1 MSCLR
6 IIALLI
12 VAYNAFAMDILSI
25 LLEPD
30 KYQGL
35 RLKSGDSRKDYSQAE
50 LQQLVGALPRQL
62 NSLDDVQTYF
72 AHYLWASSNNLLAN
86 HKNDYMQANTTIDPC
101 LRLDLNNNRD
111 GKTDSLRVAE
121 LLAKA
126 EPLGLRSHNFE
137 DKVRIV
143 FLNIPKSKQSRKANR
158 TYFAPFFMENYR
170 HLLPNYQDIL
180 KRLVLVLAAYAED
193 AQIFIQDQERLTDNE
208 LARLFGVA
216 QISPRERKELIL
228 KSRYILNDINRSL
241 NFVRY
246 INNNIK
252 NIQVIDLYL
261 FAEQSFHQINSFEH
275 VLMGML
281 RSGHFFSDSEYAKNN
296 PGHPQIGNFFKHKQA
311 PIRSLYLMVRA
322 IAFSLRD
329 FADKFRASVGLPPI
343 PASIFGQ
350 NDLIKA
356 ALRIDEALPHTQDVL
371 REIRQRNSPKEPAL
385 SPQEKETQRR
395 SWLSDTLLPYFEKNH
410 QKISAKKTT
419 KRRISPVSKVNNA
432 SPPRSMRNLDVENTS
447 NQTPRDA
454 KVAPITGKESIGAR
468 IAAILN
474 ESDKKHLADLFS
486 RTPDRLTVDTVREL
500 SMSVYKALV
509 TLNKAHRAAEFLKR
523 ACDARIFTKGKQ
535 EQFLS
540 RGSLEHH
547 LLPYVLQNIVHPD
560 FNLDDMIKD
569 SPFLHERVLMEKVM
583 LHGDEIDLTQLMSIE
598 KNLDEGEAIIKD
610 AAPSMKRV
618 LLVNLAHAWHKLAIA
633 TERAKGVE
641 QKEKRLGIYNQKIVG
656 LLGQVLHHVDQKDS
670 APVSV
675 LEAYLLGYYLKVE
688 RSPHYERLSAKEI
701 DGIRQRAKE
710 SMGDPSKK
718 HEKTIHVVS
727 PSGKKLSEHKVDGS
741 IYHAVTNDELGDY
754 ILVRFEKPVKDR
766 RIPLFVYYNDTIYRT
781 DVFGGSR
788 LKPKPAEDD
797 FGSLIGVPLRAADFF
812 NQWFTSTASFWYG
825 QRAFM
830 PAESEQRSKW
840 AKGDIKIQTIPDSA
854 QFAVID
860 NLIVQDGF
868 GYIKKSLAD
877 SLRLRTPNRELDER
891 AKYMA
896 YQGLHGY
903 DSRGRSEAVQELFEG
918 GKRAFSASDFS
929 KLDAKEQ
936 AQVLMCTLPKKT
948 AIGVPVRGD
957 NVVLPADI
965 GYEEWADEG
974 VIIGRN
980 PYSAKRSQVVD
991 KDHITY
997 SRRLNDL
1004 QVFQYTMTGY
1014 INAQEALIG
1023 SFFKGLLAVIP
1034 DEHWPKEYRDAH
1046 ILVSSKDQKLNQ
1058 SWRSEDDKNKDQ
1070 NNGQSLSF
1078 SGMIMVK
1085 EEYNRRH
1092 LMGLPVSMAVG
1103 LSGDYDG
1110 DPYDIMPRKGYQ
1122 AVSAMIKEEQKN
1134 AIPSSK
1140 ISKPFIPRKQ
1150 VGNFEKILDLRKP
1163 ISADWN
1169 SINNRF
1175 NYLPPEHR
1183 EEFCRDM
1190 AHTNI
1195 LNECLGD
1202 NWSSS
1207 AGLTSMADQAAVI
1220 SEIQLG
1226 LKVGEDA
1233 YKADCNI
1240 KSIMDRDQDY
1250 QRALSKYN
1258 ADPSIPYGNGL
1269 VKKLE
1274 MKQDIKDA
1282 IKPVLNAPKSANVVH
1297 KATRAMARFLAK
1309 DSTYKGFISD
1319 GEDEFEPDEE

>member
-1 MSCLR
+1 MNYLR
-6 IIALLI
+6 IMVLLT

-25 LLEPD
+25 LAEPY
-30 KYQGL
+30 KYQGV
-35 RLKSGDSRKDYSQAE
+35 RIKTKNSPVREYSPVE
-50 LQQLVGALPRQL
+50 LEQLVGALPIKLTNL
-62 NSLDDVQTYF
+62 NDVQTYF

-86 HKNDYMQANTTIDPC
+86 HQHDYMQANTTIDPC
-101 LRLDLNNNRD
+101 LRLDLNNNRE
-111 GKTDSLRVAE
+111 GKTDSLRVVE

-143 FLNIPKSKQSRKANR
+143 FLNNPKSKQSRKANR
-158 TYFAPFFMENYR
+158 AYFTPFFMENYP

-216 QISPRERKELIL
+216 QISPRERKELTL
-228 KSRYILNDINRSL
+228 KSRYILNDINRLL
-241 NFVRY
+241 NFARY

-252 NIQVIDLYL
+252 NIQVVDLYL

-275 VLMGML
+275 VLTGML

-311 PIRSLYLMVRA
+311 PLRSLYLMVRA

-329 FADKFRASVGLPPI
+329 FADTFRASVGLSPI
-343 PASIFGQ
+343 PASMFEQ

-356 ALRIDEALPHTQDVL
+356 ALRIDQGLPHTQDIL
-371 REIRQRNSPKEPAL
+371 REIRQRNSAKEPAL
-385 SPQEKETQRR
+385 SPQENEARRR
-395 SWLSDTLLPYFEKNH
+395 SWLSDTLMPQFDKNR
-410 QKISAKKTT
+410 QKNSAKKVK
-419 KRRISPVSKVNNA
+419 KRSITPRKAKTP
-432 SPPRSMRNLDVENTS
+432 SPPRSKPYPDAEIAPVKAQKEAII
-447 NQTPRDA
+447 TPIPA
-454 KVAPITGKESIGAR
+454 KESIGAR
-468 IAAILN
+468 IAAHLSG
-474 ESDKKHLADLFS
+474 SDKKHLADLFS
-486 RTPDRLTVDTVREL
+486 RTPDKLKLETVREL
-500 SMSVYKALV
+500 SLSVYKALV
-509 TLNKAHRAAEFLKR
+509 ILNKAHRAAEFLKR
-523 ACDARIFTKGKQ
+523 VCDTRIFTKGKQ

-540 RGSLEHH
+540 RESLEYH

-560 FNLDDMIKD
+560 FNLDDIIKN
-569 SPFLHERVLMEKVM
+569 SPFLRERVLMEKVI
-583 LHGDEIDLTQLMSIE
+583 LHGDEIDLKQLASIE

-610 AAPSMKRV
+610 AAPSMKRI

-633 TERAKGVE
+633 TERAKSIE
-641 QKEKRLGIYNQKIVG
+641 QKENRLASYSQKIIG
-656 LLGQVLHHVDQKDS
+656 LLGQVLAYVDQKDA

-675 LEAYLLGYYLKVE
+675 LEAYLLGFYLKVE
-688 RSPHYERLSAKEI
+688 RSPKYERLSAKEI
-701 DGIRQRAKE
+701 DGIKQRAKE
-710 SMGDPSKK
+710 SMGDPRKK
-718 HEKTIHVVS
+718 YDKTVHEVS
-727 PSGKKLSEHKVDGS
+727 PSGKKLGEHTVDGS

-754 ILVRFEKPVKDR
+754 IVVKFERPVKDR

-788 LKPKPAEDD
+788 LKPNPAEHD

-812 NQWFTSTASFWYG
+812 NQWFTSTSSFWYG

-830 PAESEQRSKW
+830 PAEPNHRSKW

-854 QFAVID
+854 QFRVLD

-877 SLRLRTPNRELDER
+877 DLRLRKPQREPDER

-896 YQGLHGY
+896 FQGLHGY
-903 DSRGRSEAVQELFEG
+903 DSSGRYEAVQELFEG
-918 GKRAFSASDFS
+918 GKRAFSATDFS

-936 AQVLMCTLPKKT
+936 AKVLRCTLPKKT
-948 AIGVPVRGD
+948 AIGLPVRGD
-957 NVVLPADI
+957 DVVLPADI
-965 GYEEWADEG
+965 GYEAWAQEG
-974 VIIGRN
+974 LIIDKN

-991 KDHITY
+991 KDHVTF

-1004 QVFQYTMTGY
+1004 AVFQYTMTGY
-1014 INAQEALIG
+1014 ITGQEALVG

-1034 DEHWPKEYRDAH
+1034 DEYWPQEYRDSH

-1058 SWRSEDDKNKDQ
+1058 AWRSEDDKNKDQ
-1070 NNGQSLSF
+1070 NNGQSLPF
-1078 SGMIMVK
+1078 SGMISVK
-1085 EEYNRRH
+1085 KEFATSH
-1092 LMGLPVSMAVG
+1092 LIGLPVAMARA

-1122 AVSAMIKEEQKN
+1122 AVSAMIKEEEKN
-1134 AIPSSK
+1134 AIPSAK
-1140 ISKPFIPRKQ
+1140 INKPFIPRES

-1175 NYLPPEHR
+1175 NYLPPEDQK
-1183 EEFCRDM
+1183 EFCRDM
-1190 AHTNI
+1190 AKTNI
-1195 LNECLGD
+1195 LQECLGND
-1202 NWSSS
+1202 WSSS
-1207 AGLTSMADQAAVI
+1207 AGLARMTEQEVVI

-1233 YKADCNI
+1233 YKADCKI

-1250 QRALSKYN
+1250 QRALSKYDP
-1258 ADPSIPYGNGL
+1258 DPSIPYGKGL

-1274 MKQDIKDA
+1274 KKQRVKEA
-1282 IKPVLNAPKSANVVH
+1282 IKSVLNADKSANVVH
-1297 KATRAMARFLAK
+1297 KATRAMARFLNK
-1309 DSTYKGFISD
+1309 DTTYDGFISD
-1319 GEDEFEPDEE
+1319 EEDEIAVDDE